1 MGIISHNPYA
11 SGSEIPENQIRF
23 KFEPFLVTCLK
34 NESTLILKIIGKLV
48 MPGGIDTHTHCQMP
62 FMGTK
67 AIDDFYIG
75 TKAALA
81 GGTTM
86 IIDFVIPQKVNLYFG
101 LSWNLKQNTGLL
113 DMIFFVKI
121 LDVYKKNRRSPVF
134 WDFEFS

>member
-1 MGIISHNPYA
+1 
-11 SGSEIPENQIRF
+11 
-23 KFEPFLVTCLK
+23 
-34 NESTLILKIIGKLV
+34 

-113 DMIFFVKI
+113 DMIFFCQNTGR
-121 LDVYKKNRRSPVF
+121 LQKKS
-134 WDFEFS
+134 

>member
-1 MGIISHNPYA
+1 MQTYVL
-11 SGSEIPENQIRF
+11 
-23 KFEPFLVTCLK
+23 LV
-34 NESTLILKIIGKLV
+34 GKLV

-86 IIDFVIPQKVNLYFG
+86 LIDFVIPQKVCIKFMKTIKTADIKRVLFRNRENPFWTRTSNG
-101 LSWNLKQNTGLL
+101 ASGPTKRFAAT
-113 DMIFFVKI
+113 I
-121 LDVYKKNRRSPVF
+121 LCI
-134 WDFEFS
+134 WQ

>member
-1 MGIISHNPYA
+1 
-11 SGSEIPENQIRF
+11 
-23 KFEPFLVTCLK
+23 
-34 NESTLILKIIGKLV
+34 

-86 IIDFVIPQKVNLYFG
+86 IIDFVIPQKV
-101 LSWNLKQNTGLL
+101 STSSAHNTPSDINTFNNEIEMLMLGPDHL
-113 DMIFFVKI
+113 
-121 LDVYKKNRRSPVF
+121 
-134 WDFEFS
+134 

>member
-1 MGIISHNPYA
+1 
-11 SGSEIPENQIRF
+11 
-23 KFEPFLVTCLK
+23 
-34 NESTLILKIIGKLV
+34 

-101 LSWNLKQNTGLL
+101 ISWNLKQNTGLL
-113 DMIFFVKI
+113 DMIFFLSKYWTSTKKIVEVQYFGTLNFYRTPEFFLKI
-121 LDVYKKNRRSPVF
+121 LSPKYRL
-134 WDFEFS
+134 

>member
-1 MGIISHNPYA
+1 M
-11 SGSEIPENQIRF
+11 QIG
-23 KFEPFLVTCLK
+23 KYVKHKLL
-34 NESTLILKIIGKLV
+34 IGKLV

-86 IIDFVIPQKVNLYFG
+86 IIDFVIPQKVCIKF
-101 LSWNLKQNTGLL
+101 
-113 DMIFFVKI
+113 I
-121 LDVYKKNRRSPVF
+121 KKSY
-134 WDFEFS
+134 WC